1 MPRNQD
7 NFIYNQLIPYI
18 GNKRRL
24 VPLIEQAIHKTR
36 IESGVFFD
44 VFSGSGVI
52 SRLAKVMGYKVISND
67 WEPYSYTINHA
78 YIKQNQPPAFKKLG
92 GMQKAFEILNTLKPV
107 KGYIAAYYCP
117 ANDERADP
125 DRERMFYTQENGRRI
140 DAIREK
146 IEEWRKEGTIN
157 ESEKRILLAPLIF
170 QGAYCSNT
178 SGVFKA
184 YHRGWGGSTNTALY
198 RIRSKLT
205 IDPPLFY
212 DNHQEH
218 EVYKEDANKLVSEIK
233 CDIAYIDPPYNQHQY
248 GSNYHLLNTIDLWD
262 KPKINKE
269 ILINGHTEN
278 KSAIRMDWRTERK
291 SLYCYKETATPSLQD
306 LIQKLK
312 ARFVLISY
320 STDGLVPFDTLLDLF
335 AHKGYLDIVTKQ
347 YKRYRVSSQRY
358 SGVDVHDRGYNT
370 EFVIIIDTARTSSS
384 ANVSRIKSVLSGAI
398 EPRLIDKPFPL
409 SNVFIPPRRN
419 EATVKVAFRTEQ
431 GLTPEEERKLQDA
444 IDTLKKKL

>member
-24 VPLIEQAIHKTR
+24 IPLIEQAIHKTGVD
-36 IESGVFFD
+36 SGVFFD
-44 VFSGSGVI
+44 VFAGSGVV
-52 SRLAKVMGYKVISND
+52 SRLAKVLGYQVVSND

-78 YIKQNQPPAFKKLG
+78 YIKQNRPPSFKKLG
-92 GMQKAFEILNTLKPV
+92 GIQKAFDILNNLRPV
-107 KGYIAAYYCP
+107 KGYITNYYCP
-117 ANDERADP
+117 ADDEHPNP

-146 IEEWRKEGTIN
+146 IKEWREDRTIN
-157 ESEKRILLAPLIF
+157 ENEERTLLSPLIF

-198 RIRSKLT
+198 RIRSRLT
-205 IDPPLFY
+205 IEPPLFH
-212 DNHQEH
+212 DNNRDN
-218 EVYKEDANKLVSEIK
+218 EVYRMDANKLVADIK

-269 ILINGHTEN
+269 VLINGQTEN
-278 KSAIRMDWRTERK
+278 KSAIRWDWRTERK
-291 SLYCYKETATPSLQD
+291 SLYCYRDTATDIFQD
-306 LIQKLK
+306 LINKIK
-312 ARFVLISY
+312 ARFILISY
-320 STDGLVPFDTLLDLF
+320 STDGLVTFDTLMDMF
-335 AHKGYLDIVTKQ
+335 SHKGHLDMVTKK

-370 EFVIIIDTARTSSS
+370 EFVLIVDTARKSSE
-384 ANVSRIKSVLSGAI
+384 ANVASIKAVLNEAI
-398 EPRLIDKPFPL
+398 APKIIDKRFPL
-409 SNVFIPPRRN
+409 SGGVLMPKRN
-419 EATVKVAFRTEQ
+419 EALVKVAFRSEQ
-431 GLTPEEERKLQDA
+431 GLTPEEEQKLQNSIDA
-444 IDTLKKKL
+444 LKKKL